1 VALWKQNILQRGNF
15 SKAYIANQFP
25 FYKFKTIF
33 KQKSIQTIAI
43 NTFRDLSFNKKQL
56 LSTIIS
62 PFWMAFTNGQV
73 IGRSSRTVQPNSQ
86 VVGRYGQKT
95 QPYSQVIGRSSQTV
109 QPCGQAIG
117 RYGQVTQPRSQVVGR
132 YSCVYRNSLFKDHLF
147 VMRMIWQYPER
158 DARLFCT
165 STYDL

>member
-1 VALWKQNILQRGNF
+1 
-15 SKAYIANQFP
+15 
-25 FYKFKTIF
+25 
-33 KQKSIQTIAI
+33 
-43 NTFRDLSFNKKQL
+43 
-56 LSTIIS
+56 
-62 PFWMAFTNGQV
+62 MAFTNGQV

-95 QPYSQVIGRSSQTV
+95 QPYSQVVGRSSQTV

-158 DARLFCT
+158 DARLFVHQLT
-165 STYDL
+165 TYLIKTMVPLNGKGTPVSQMASAVYT

>member
-1 VALWKQNILQRGNF
+1 MWKQNILQRGNF

-56 LSTIIS
+56 LSTIIL

-73 IGRSSRTVQPNSQ
+73 IGRCSRTVQPNSQ
-86 VVGRYGQKT
+86 VV
-95 QPYSQVIGRSSQTV
+95 
-109 QPCGQAIG
+109 G

-147 VMRMIWQYPER
+147 VMRMICQYPER

-165 STYDL
+165 PTYDL